1 LQEAETLNF
10 MHPTLS
16 IYQNWCYLTKHMDQS
31 EPVVLITGASS
42 GIGEV
47 FARKLSQRG
56 CRLILAARR
65 KERLEKLAAELPKAE
80 VLTADLANEAD
91 LYRVENRIVTESR
104 LEFLI
109 NNAGFGIPGLF
120 HETPPDAQD
129 KMHRLHILAIERLT
143 HAALKGMIA
152 RRKGNI
158 INVSSVAGFLSTP
171 NSFTYGAT
179 KAWINSFTE
188 GLYVELKY
196 LQSPVRVQALCPG
209 LTHTEFHDVAGI
221 NKSIFPKGLW
231 MSAEDVTDMSLRS
244 LERNRP
250 IVIPG
255 WHNRLF
261 VFLHRRLP
269 RALQHFIAIKYGSMR
284 HNK

>member
-1 LQEAETLNF
+1 MNL
-10 MHPTLS
+10 
-16 IYQNWCYLTKHMDQS
+16 S
-31 EPVVLITGASS
+31 EPVALITGASS

-56 CRLILAARR
+56 CRLILVARR
-65 KERLEKLAAELPKAE
+65 KERLEKLAGELPNAE
-80 VLTADLANEAD
+80 VLTADLANETD
-91 LYRVENRIVTESR
+91 LYKVENRIASESH

-120 HETPPDAQD
+120 HETPLDAQD
-129 KMHRLHILAIERLT
+129 KMHRLHILATERLT
-143 HAALKGMIA
+143 HAALKGMIV

-158 INVSSVAGFLSTP
+158 INVSSVAGFISTP
-171 NSFTYGAT
+171 NSFTYNAT
-179 KAWINSFTE
+179 KTWINSFTE
-188 GLYVELKY
+188 GVYVELKY

-209 LTHTEFHDVAGI
+209 LTHTEFHDAAGI
-221 NKSIFPKGLW
+221 DKSVIAKSLW
-231 MSAEDVTDMSLRS
+231 MSAEDVVNSSLRG
-244 LERNRP
+244 LERNQL

-255 WHNRLF
+255 WRNRLF
-261 VFLHRRLP
+261 VCLYRPLP